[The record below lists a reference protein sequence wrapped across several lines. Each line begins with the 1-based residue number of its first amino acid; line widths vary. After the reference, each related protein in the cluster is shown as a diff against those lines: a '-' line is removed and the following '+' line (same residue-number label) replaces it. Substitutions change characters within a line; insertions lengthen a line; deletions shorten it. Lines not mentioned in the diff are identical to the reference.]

1 MGQRRL
7 TLSTLPGRLAVCRLE
22 PGAEWPAWAA
32 SGSLISVT
40 RTADELSVVC
50 GEEAVP
56 DGVRCERGW
65 KGLRVRGPLAF
76 SETGVLSSV
85 VGPLAK
91 AGIGVFVVST
101 YDTDYILVKA
111 EHLSA
116 AAAVLVAEGHAVG
129 RRVEG

>member
-1 MGQRRL
+1 M
-7 TLSTLPGRLAVCRLE
+7 
-22 PGAEWPAWAA
+22 
-32 SGSLISVT
+32 T

-65 KGLRVRGPLAF
+65 RGLRVCGPLAF
-76 SETGVLSSV
+76 SETGVLSSL

-91 AGIGVFVVST
+91 AGIPVFVVST
-101 YDTDYILVKA
+101 HDTDTILVK
-111 EHLSA
+111 EEQLSA

-129 RRVEG
+129 R